1 VTGTEIAFRLGP
13 GTLDEARAIADRLSD
28 RAVAAVEHVLFCDAE
43 AGEYGCLAV
52 WRTAADAAA
61 YMADAGVVA
70 EVAAL
75 GARMG
80 KPTRVRTYAMEYQ
93 RGAMREG

>member
-1 VTGTEIAFRLGP
+1 MTGTEIAFRLGP
-13 GTLDEARAIADRLSD
+13 GTLEEARAIAGRLF
-28 RAVAAVEHVLFCDAE
+28 RCAPGAVEHVLFCDVE

-52 WRTAADAAA
+52 WRTADDAAA
-61 YMADAGVVA
+61 YVVDAGVAA

-75 GARMG
+75 EARMG

-93 RGAMREG
+93 RGAPRQG